1 MSRDRGIDG
10 LRAYAIGGVVLGHW
24 LVTALVLTPAGTLT
38 QASPL
43 ASMPALVP
51 VTWLLQTLGL
61 FFFTGGYASARSLDS
76 SRPDNDARGGYRLW
90 YGRRLGR
97 LVGPVGVLL
106 GCWGGV
112 LAVAVVGGVPVGTLR
127 TVATLVVS
135 PLWFLLPFVA
145 LALLT
150 RPLRGA
156 LRRVGVLGVVL
167 PAVVLVA
174 VVDLT
179 GRVRP
184 GGVPGWVVPLGVV
197 AAWLVPYAIGVA
209 LAGGE
214 PRDRRTGTRLVVG
227 GVAGM
232 AALVLVAGYPASAV
246 GVPGAG
252 RSNLDPPSLF
262 TVCLALAQVG
272 CALLLRPGLAR
283 LLERPRWSTPVLAVN
298 GAAMSVYLWHQ
309 TALVTVTVLGA
320 RLSGGAAL
328 TGLHTVPDR
337 PLWVV
342 ARLAWLPLFAT
353 VLALLVSR
361 RPDRPARSQRPRGQ
375 AVQGGYGPDDRRNS
389 SQRGA
394 GVRSLRSGPVRQVEV
409 IAVRSSDPPS
419 RGRAARQSR

>member
-76 SRPDNDARGGYRLW
+76 SRHRHQANGGGYRLW

-97 LVGPVGVLL
+97 LVGPVGALL
-106 GCWGGV
+106 GCWVAV
-112 LAVAVVGGVPVGTLR
+112 LAVAVLGGVPLATLR

-135 PLWFLLPFVA
+135 PLWFLLPFAA
-145 LALLT
+145 LVLLT

-156 LRRVGVLGVVL
+156 LRRWGVLAVVL

-174 VVDLT
+174 AVDVA

-197 AAWLVPYAIGVA
+197 GAWLVPYAIGVA
-209 LAGGE
+209 LADGE
-214 PRDRRTGTRLVVG
+214 PRDRRTGIRLVVG
-227 GVAGM
+227 GVTAM

-262 TVCLALAQVG
+262 TVCLALAQIG
-272 CALLLRPGLAR
+272 CALLIRPGLAR
-283 LLERPRWSTPVLAVN
+283 LLDRPRCWAPVLAVN
-298 GAAMSVYLWHQ
+298 GVATSVYLWHQ
-309 TALVTVTVLGA
+309 TALVTVTVLGV
-320 RLSGGAAL
+320 RLSGGTAL
-328 TGLHTVPDR
+328 AGLHTAPDDG
-337 PLWVV
+337 LWVL

-353 VLALLVSR
+353 VLALLV
-361 RPDRPARSQRPRGQ
+361 ARPR
-375 AVQGGYGPDDRRNS
+375 
-389 SQRGA
+389 
-394 GVRSLRSGPVRQVEV
+394 RS
-409 IAVRSSDPPS
+409 
-419 RGRAARQSR
+419 AARTDGPFSRVRTG